1 MSPPATTRS
10 GLALRSGPER
20 GGGGV
25 RGRYVGGRPWACP
38 TADVRAGAAWDG
50 APQPFPPPPRW
61 LLSQARRLRRALR
74 CRRPPQPRSWATA
87 GSWSRSGCEAEQRP
101 LLRSLFR
108 RGPRRTFGGS
118 QIRSISSPL
127 GCGVRPLPENLLAST
142 FRGGDGLGGG
152 CPAPC
157 VPCGGPTRALG

>member
-10 GLALRSGPER
+10 GSALRTGPER

-50 APQPFPPPPRW
+50 EAQPLPPPPLW

-74 CRRPPQPRSWATA
+74 CRRPPQPLSWATA

-108 RGPRRTFGGS
+108 RGPRRYLWWQPDPSLLPSDVVTGLCPGAFWP
-118 QIRSISSPL
+118 QDL
-127 GCGVRPLPENLLAST
+127 GAAMVW
-142 FRGGDGLGGG
+142 GLGY
-152 CPAPC
+152 PAPC
-157 VPCGGPTRALG
+157 FPCGGPSRALG